1 MAAIRGRNTR
11 PELILRKA
19 LHARGYRYRLHASDL
34 PGKPDLVLPRWR
46 AVIFVNGC
54 FWHGHD
60 CPAFIWPKT
69 REEFWRQK
77 IGRNMARDAD
87 NSHVLKLSGWRI
99 AVVWECA
106 LKGKGRLPLPEV
118 IDSLA
123 AWLSSD
129 RSFLSVEGRFLERS
143 PPSPA

>member
-11 PELILRKA
+11 PELTLRKA
-19 LHARGYRYRLHASDL
+19 LHARGYRYRLHVSGL

-54 FWHGHD
+54 FWHGHN
-60 CPAFIWPKT
+60 CPAFVWPKS
-69 REEFWRQK
+69 REEFWRDK
-77 IGRNMARDAD
+77 ISRNIARDVDTAWA
-87 NSHVLKLSGWRI
+87 LKTSRWRI
-99 AVVWECA
+99 ATVWECA

-129 RSFLSVEGRFLERS
+129 GDFLSVEGRFLERS
-143 PPSPA
+143 SPPPA